1 MADRPTFIMA
11 LADTL
16 QPVTDTSSARLG
28 GQRATLGASG
38 GLTRI
43 AVNVDVLPPG
53 NRSSF
58 AHAESKEDEFVLVLA
73 GRPDVWIDG
82 VLHPLDAGD
91 CVAFPA
97 GTGIAHSFLNNSDA
111 DVELLVIG
119 QHDTPGNQLFYPLHP
134 ERNEQF
140 RQWGEFWED
149 VPKRALGS
157 HDGVPRAG
165 TRLAGAAYTAGRP
178 DFIMAEQ
185 AMLREV
191 TDPGSPRFGCQ
202 RATLGAEG
210 GLTQLGV
217 NLDVLPPG
225 FRSSFPH
232 AEKLHDEFVF
242 ALAGK
247 PDLWIDG
254 ELYELVEGDA
264 AAFPAG
270 TGIAHT
276 FLNNSDAEVRL
287 VVIGDHDVPGNL
299 LFCPL
304 NPERNEIFRQAG
316 RLWEDA
322 PRRALGPHDGVA
334 KAGTRG

>member
-1 MADRPTFIMA
+1 MSARPPFIMHYA
-11 LADTL
+11 TGLET
-16 QPVTDTSSARLG
+16 VTDPASARLG
-28 GQRATLGASG
+28 GRRAQLGATG
-38 GLTRI
+38 GLTRLGI
-43 AVNVDVLPPG
+43 NYKVQPPG
-53 NRSSF
+53 GRSSHP
-58 AHAESKEDEFVLVLA
+58 HAESLEDEFVMVLQ
-73 GRPDVWIDG
+73 GQPDVWIDG
-82 VLHPLDAGD
+82 NLFQLEAGD
-91 CVAFPA
+91 GVAFPA
-97 GTGIAHSFLNNSDA
+97 GTGIAHSFLNNSGGE
-111 DVELLVIG
+111 VHLLVIG
-119 QHDTPGNQLFYPLHP
+119 QHDVKGNKLIYPLNP

-149 VPKRALGS
+149 APKRPLGP
-157 HDGVPRAG
+157 HDGMAKAG
-165 TRLAGAAYTAGRP
+165 TRAGSADRSGRP
-178 DFIMAEQ
+178 GFIMQSSALLQ
-185 AMLREV
+185 AV
-191 TDPGSPRFGCQ
+191 TDPQSPRFGCQ

-242 ALAGK
+242 VLKGK

-287 VVIGDHDVPGNL
+287 VVIGDHDVPGNQ

-322 PRRALGPHDGVA
+322 PRRVLGPHDGVA
-334 KAGTRG
+334 RAGTRG